1 MITQNALREVRNMK
15 NPFQYGGV
23 VRGDA
28 FCNRKKEVE
37 DLLRA
42 MENGEKLFVYSERR
56 FGKTS
61 LVRFALDK
69 LSKKQYVSAYVDL
82 WPTDG
87 ALSFATVTAK
97 AIAES
102 MSTRVEK
109 ILEIAKSF
117 FGRLSPSVTIN
128 DQGRPEVT
136 FASKRFGEPGPE
148 LNEVLEAP
156 QKIATQGRWRV
167 VVVFDEFQQILEYGS
182 DKVERQLRSII
193 QTQADVSYIFLG
205 SRRHLIQK
213 MFLDRSRPL
222 YRAGGHYPLGPIG
235 EKDWLPFIR
244 KRFQDGGK
252 RIADEQIHLICRL
265 TEGHPFYTQHLCHV
279 LWDVCET
286 EGQISEDLIES
297 AVKTLLAHESYA
309 YATLWESFAINPR
322 RFLKGLASEPTGVKP
337 FASDFIQRHG
347 LRSASNAQ
355 RAIESLLERDVIDRD
370 NSSFIIIDRFF
381 KIWIQKTQSGK

>member
-1 MITQNALREVRNMK
+1 
-15 NPFQYGGV
+15 
-23 VRGDA
+23 
-28 FCNRKKEVE
+28 
-37 DLLRA
+37 

-156 QKIATQGRWRV
+156 RKIATQGRWRV

-297 AVKTLLAHESYA
+297 AVNTLLAHESYA
-309 YATLWESFAINPR
+309 YATLWESLAINPR

>member
-1 MITQNALREVRNMK
+1 MQNALREVRNMK

-23 VRGDA
+23 VSGDA
-28 FCNRKKEVE
+28 FCNRKQEVE

-42 MENGEKLFVYSERR
+42 MKNGEKLFVDSERR

-61 LVRFALDK
+61 LARFALDK
-69 LSKKQYVSAYVDL
+69 LPEEQYVSAYVDL

-87 ALSFATVTAK
+87 PVSFATATAK

-109 ILEIAKSF
+109 MLEVAKSF
-117 FGRLSPSVTIN
+117 FGRLSPSITIS
-128 DQGRPEVT
+128 DQGRPLVV
-136 FASKRFGEPGPE
+136 FGAHGFGEPGPE
-148 LNEVLEAP
+148 LDEVLRAP
-156 QKIATQGRWRV
+156 GKIAAQGKRGV

-193 QTQADVSYIFLG
+193 QTQANVSYIFLG

-213 MFLDRSRPL
+213 MFLDQSRPL
-222 YRAGGHYPLGPIG
+222 YRAGGHYPLGPID

-244 KRFQDGGK
+244 KGFLDGGK
-252 RIADEQIHLICRL
+252 EIADEQIYSICRL

-279 LWDVCET
+279 LWDTCEM
-286 EGQISEDLIES
+286 EGHISEELIQS
-297 AVKTLLAHESYA
+297 AMGTLLAHESYA
-309 YATLWESFAINPR
+309 YTTLWESLAMNQR

-337 FASDFIQRHG
+337 FSSDFLQRHG
-347 LRSASNAQ
+347 LGSASNAQ
-355 RAIESLLERDVIDRD
+355 RAIEPLLEKDVIDRND
-370 NSSFIIIDRFF
+370 SSFIIVDRFF
-381 KIWIQKTQSGK
+381 KIWVQKIQSGE

>member
-1 MITQNALREVRNMK
+1 MR

-28 FCNRKKEVE
+28 FCNRREEVE

-69 LSKKQYVSAYVDL
+69 LPKKQYVSAYVDL

-87 ALSFATVTAK
+87 ALSFAAVTAK

-102 MSTRVEK
+102 MSTRAEK
-109 ILEIAKSF
+109 MLEIAKSF
-117 FGRLSPSVTIN
+117 FGRLSPSITIN
-128 DQGRPEVT
+128 DQGRPEIT
-136 FASKRFGEPGPE
+136 FGSKRFGEPGPE
-148 LNEVLEAP
+148 LEEVLEAP
-156 QKIATQGRWRV
+156 RKISAQRKGRV
-167 VVVFDEFQQILEYGS
+167 VVVFDEFQQILEYAS
-182 DKVERQLRSII
+182 DKVERQLRSIL

-222 YRAGGHYPLGPIG
+222 YRAGGHYPLGPIE
-235 EKDWLPFIR
+235 EKKWLPFVR
-244 KRFQDGGK
+244 KRFQEGGK
-252 RIADEQIHLICRL
+252 KIGDKQIHSICQL

-279 LWDVCET
+279 LWDLCESK
-286 EGQISEDLIES
+286 GQVSEELIQS
-297 AVKTLLAHESYA
+297 AVGTLLAHEGYA
-309 YATLWESFAINPR
+309 YTTLWESFAINQR
-322 RFLKGLASEPTGVKP
+322 RFLRGLASEPMGVKP

-370 NSSFIIIDRFF
+370 NGSFIIIDRFF
-381 KIWIQKTQSGK
+381 KIWIQKIQSGK

>member
-1 MITQNALREVRNMK
+1 MK

-23 VRGDA
+23 VSGDA
-28 FCNRKKEVE
+28 FCNRKKELE
-37 DLLRA
+37 DLLKA

-69 LSKKQYVSAYVDL
+69 LPKKQYASAYVDL

-87 ALSFATVTAK
+87 AFSFAAVTAK
-97 AIAES
+97 ALAES
-102 MSTRVEK
+102 MSTKAEK
-109 ILEIAKSF
+109 MLEMAKSF
-117 FGRLSPSVTIN
+117 FGRLSPSITMN
-128 DQGRPEVT
+128 DEGRPEVT
-136 FASKRFGEPGPE
+136 FGAKSFGEPGPALDE
-148 LNEVLEAP
+148 ALEAP
-156 QKIATQGRWRV
+156 QKIAAQGKRRV

-222 YRAGGHYPLGPIG
+222 YRAGGHYPLGPIK

-244 KRFQDGGK
+244 RRFLDGGK
-252 RIADEQIHLICRL
+252 KIDDEQIRLICAL

-279 LWDVCET
+279 LWDVCEKK
-286 EGQISEDLIES
+286 GQISKDLIES
-297 AVKTLLAHESYA
+297 AVRTLLAHESYA
-309 YATLWESFAINPR
+309 YTTLWESFATNRR
-322 RFLKGLASEPTGVKP
+322 RFLKGLASEPARVKP
-337 FASDFIQRHG
+337 FASDFIQRYG

-355 RAIESLLERDVIDRD
+355 RAVESLLERDIIDRD
-370 NSSFIIIDRFF
+370 NGSFILIDRFF
-381 KIWIQKTQSGK
+381 KIWIQKTQNG

>member
-1 MITQNALREVRNMK
+1 MK

-23 VRGDA
+23 VSGDA
-28 FCNRKKEVE
+28 FCNRKKELA

-61 LVRFALDK
+61 LVRLALEK
-69 LSKKQYVSAYVDL
+69 LPKKQYLSAYVDL

-87 ALSFATVTAK
+87 PLSFATATAK

-109 ILEIAKSF
+109 ALEMAKAF
-117 FGRLSPSVTIN
+117 FGKLSPSITIN
-128 DQGRPEVT
+128 DQGKPEIT
-136 FASKRFGEPGPE
+136 FGTRRYGEPGPE
-148 LNEVLEAP
+148 LDEVLAAP
-156 QKIATQGRWRV
+156 GKIAIQGKWKV

-182 DKVERQLRSII
+182 DRVERQLRSII
-193 QTQADVSYIFLG
+193 QTQANVSYIFLG

-213 MFLDRSRPL
+213 MFLDQLRPL
-222 YRAGGHYPLGPIG
+222 YRAGGHYPLGPIA

-244 KRFQDGGK
+244 KRFLDADK
-252 RIADEQIHLICRL
+252 KIADEQIHSICLL

-279 LWDVCET
+279 LWDLCEANGQMT
-286 EGQISEDLIES
+286 EELIES
-297 AVKTLLAHESYA
+297 AVRILLAHESYA
-309 YATLWESFAINPR
+309 YTTLWESLGINQR
-322 RFLKGLASEPTGVKP
+322 RFLEGLASEPVGVKP

-355 RAIESLLERDVIDRD
+355 RAIEYLLEKDVIDRD
-370 NSSFIIIDRFF
+370 NSFFVIIDRFF
-381 KIWIQKTQSGK
+381 KVWIQKTQGSK